1 MLKGIFNNIFFQRG
15 GREESGTE
23 YNHIDTFDKTTIS
36 IPSCS
41 EKTISNKNKK
51 ISNIQKDNKEINDKS
66 SSSSQQKKR
75 RPEIEDAVKFPYFSP
90 SKWVEIT
97 TEEDLKKSY
106 DEIVIAWRK
115 DGSVAL
121 YVPREAMRI
130 RAVKKFRNGR
140 DKFTEHKNSLDAWI
154 LSYGENKR
162 IMNHL
167 TSLQKT
173 AVLGTT
179 YFGVLEDVIKSY
191 VTVFLVQFDD
201 KDYKGERTYN
211 E

>member
-140 DKFTEHKNSLDAWI
+140 DKFTEL
-154 LSYGENKR
+154 LKR
-162 IMNHL
+162 MIMFCGNDCYSDNESIIVN
-167 TSLQKT
+167 TEE
-173 AVLGTT
+173 LGTT
-179 YFGVLEDVIKSY
+179 STTVRNSTVSSIIPTDEERQLLLASSSY
-191 VTVFLVQFDD
+191 S
-201 KDYKGERTYN
+201 
-211 E
+211 